1 VIVRFRSEAATD
13 VSLARDWYDAQ
24 SPGLGDSFVSA
35 LEQVIDLVGAL
46 PEAFPEIAVGLSDG
60 RSFRASPTRSTT
72 VSMPAASTL
81 SRAFTPGSHPVAGVA
96 GGEV

>member
-46 PEAFPEIAVGLSDG
+46 PEAFPEIAVGL
-60 RSFRASPTRSTT
+60 RRAL
-72 VSMPAASTL
+72 L
-81 SRAFTPGSHPVAGVA
+81 SRFPYALYYRLDASGIDVVACLHTRQSPSRWRRRG
-96 GGEV
+96 